1 LEPTILENF
10 ATKYAASGIYR
21 ICNPGVGSMRYK
33 GCLFL
38 FLICIGV
45 CCSPDCRAQETLRV
59 PESAMRVQFQADATT
74 VDLRVENSSR
84 KNGSAHISLLI
95 LDPKGLVQA
104 QGERSISLSGG
115 TTKTQVVLPAIAAS
129 EKDQAKA
136 HLFLYRLRYFVSASA
151 ADGSTIQPVDG
162 TVSIGEIAPQLFELH
177 ASAPE
182 FVEAG
187 NHYVVHV
194 RAIHPA
200 TSVPEQGVLVQG
212 SLDTDEDN
220 PLLTNKVLSDSHGFA
235 TLEFSMPAKLD
246 PKRIKMVVTGTR
258 DDFTASADSELLV
271 PQWTS
276 TSLSTDKPLYQPGEI
291 LHMRMLAFGTDTKAL
306 VDQDVNLKIT
316 DPENTLVYRVSQK
329 TSRYGIAS
337 ADWQIPDNLRLGT
350 YEISA
355 EFDGGRY
362 DAVRTSARVK
372 ISRYDLPTFAVVAK
386 ADRQYYLPG
395 QIALVEI
402 RANYLY
408 GEAVR
413 RGHVRLVHET
423 EREWDF
429 REQKWKIE
437 EAEVFEG
444 ETDAQGKF
452 VAHVDLTKQHEK
464 IAEDDW
470 SGARFENANYSAY
483 FTDAT
488 TGRTE
493 NRRFDLRVSRNPIH
507 IYLIHDAPMEYPHE
521 FYISTDYADGTPAQ
535 CDVQI
540 KWATTER
547 LANGNLAPA
556 ADAKLLRQ
564 IRTNRY
570 GVAKVMRLNTPEVEE
585 SGEFVL
591 VVDAKDGKGAD
602 GHETETI
609 NKYEVRDRGMGVITN
624 KTLYQSGEPIEVEL
638 KSNEPDTSV
647 TVDAIHDNKVVASQ
661 MVRLHRGRASVVF
674 APSDKFQNVVTIVA
688 YAYGANAE
696 RDSGEA
702 DFTSYRNV
710 LFPKNHEINLD
721 VKLAKATYLPGES
734 APAEL
739 RMSGPDGQQLH
750 GAIGLVVVDRA
761 VEERQRSDHDL
772 RWDEGFLEY
781 RRMIDD
787 VELKGVYFSDLN
799 KLDLT
804 KPLPDGYELLAE
816 IMMLQD
822 SGHEAQFFN
831 VASPNVGLS
840 DLFWN
845 EINPQMNSVRMA
857 LDARYEKTEEYPKT
871 EAALQEF
878 LSAEGID
885 FSALRDPWGM
895 PYRVKFSVERS
906 MAQLE
911 IWTSGPDKQVDSS
924 DDYVVLKVDRLYFKP
939 HEDEILRAAHEFHSR
954 TGGFIRDMDGLNAE
968 LATHG
973 INFDAF
979 RDPWGHAYR
988 ASFGV
993 NGNRLEITVTSA
1005 GPHGVFR
1012 TDGGYWDDN
1021 FIVGQAGIN
1030 YFEDTRLKIDHALSD
1045 NFNQTLEYPENI
1057 DEFRSVLQKY
1067 GIDWDAL
1074 RDPWGH
1080 PYIVLFSRA
1089 ATYADDVNI
1098 KGFQNNLGNDLHHTS
1113 VAPVTQYGEWI
1124 HIMSQ
1129 GSGAKDQYTRDFEA
1143 ASFSH
1148 TLVKQSSGDRSP
1160 VSLSIWPVLSAGM
1173 GAIVGTVTDPDNKA
1187 IIGAAITAQNSDTK
1201 EPFMALSLDGGAY
1214 VLRNLP
1220 PGKYLV
1226 GVTSLNFKA
1235 SVITDVSV
1243 FSGSTTRL
1251 NVKLE
1256 VGATNVTVEVSAG
1269 QQMMETQN
1277 TSVTVT
1283 KTVVTPQRSIQA
1295 APLISTPRL
1304 RQYFPETLFWQPE
1317 LITDAAGRAHLS
1329 IPLADNITTWKLSA
1343 VASTEKGEIASA
1355 EKDIRAFQPF
1365 FVEHDPPKFLTEGD
1379 EIDLPVVLRNYL
1391 NHSLK
1396 MNVVM
1401 RPESWFI
1408 PLGPVTAKTDVAASD
1423 SATEIFKFRASAS
1436 VKNGKQ
1442 RITATGAG
1450 PGDAIERTVTV
1461 RPNGEE
1467 KSETKSLV
1475 FDDTAALD
1483 LQIPAQALVGSIE
1496 AELKIYPNLN
1506 AHILE
1511 SIEAVLE
1518 RPYGCAEQTISST
1531 YPSILLLKYM
1541 KSAGVETSPLA
1552 AKARRYVQQGYERLL
1567 SYRALGG
1574 GFTYW
1579 GRGEPD
1585 LALTAYA
1592 LRFLQDASEF
1602 IEIDDSIVAEQVHW
1616 ILRKAEND
1624 GRWIA
1629 RDWQHSVDPRQT
1641 LIVTAYIARV
1651 IANLDLHGAI
1661 SASDVGLEKQVSE
1674 TLKHSL
1680 EYLAAKVAE
1689 TDEPYLIAS
1698 YALALPKLSDGATDS
1713 RLAASLERLRKL
1725 ERHEADASYWALETN
1740 TPFFGWGLAGR
1751 IETTALVLQAL
1762 KKGSVET
1769 DREILSRGV
1778 LFLLK
1783 NQDRYGI
1790 WYSSQATI
1798 NVLDAL
1804 RVLTLR
1810 NDGASRSAAIYS
1822 AQSGKAEILVDGRAV
1837 QSVELPSSNDLVAPV
1852 IVDISKFVS
1861 PGNHHVEIRR
1871 GAGATPAS
1879 VQAIS
1884 TYFIPWA
1891 NTSASGDA
1899 YEHAEK
1905 VSDALRMSVHFDK
1918 PTAKIGEKVE
1928 CSVNAERIGFRGYGM
1943 MLAEIGL
1950 PPGAEVDR
1958 ESLDRAMQD
1967 SGWEINQY
1975 DVLPDR
1981 LIVYLWPH
1989 AGGTK
1994 FTFTF
1999 KERYGLMAQTPA
2011 SILYDYYN
2019 PEARATVA
2027 PTLFR
2032 VQK

>member
-1 LEPTILENF
+1 
-10 ATKYAASGIYR
+10 
-21 ICNPGVGSMRYK
+21 MRYT

-45 CCSPDCRAQETLRV
+45 CCAPVCGAQETLRV

-104 QGERSISLSGG
+104 QGERSISLSAG

-129 EKDQAKA
+129 EKDQAKE

-151 ADGSTIQPVDG
+151 ADGSAFQPVDG

-177 ASAPE
+177 AAAPE

-187 NHYVVHV
+187 NRYVVHV

-212 SLDTDEDN
+212 SLDIDEDN
-220 PLLTNKVLSDSHGFA
+220 PLLTNKVATDGRGFA
-235 TLEFSMPAKLD
+235 TLEFSMATSLE
-246 PKRIKMVVTGTR
+246 PKRIKMIITGTR
-258 DDFTASADSELLV
+258 EGFTAIGDSELLV
-271 PQWTS
+271 PQWNS
-276 TSLSTDKPLYQPGEI
+276 RSLSTDKPLYQPGQT

-306 VDQDVNLKIT
+306 VDQPVDFKIT
-316 DPENTLVYRVSQK
+316 DPEDTLVYKVSQK

-350 YEISA
+350 YRISA

-362 DAVRTSARVK
+362 DEDSATARVK
-372 ISRYDLPTFAVVAK
+372 ISRYELPTFSVLAK
-386 ADRQYYLPG
+386 PDRQYYLPG
-395 QIALVEI
+395 QNASVEI

-423 EREWDF
+423 QREWDF

-452 VAHVDLTKQHEK
+452 VAHVDLTKQHES
-464 IAEDDW
+464 IAEDNW
-470 SGARFENANYSAY
+470 SGSRFENTNYSAY
-483 FTDAT
+483 FTDAS

-493 NRRFDLRVSRNPIH
+493 NRRFDLRVSRDPIH
-507 IYLIHDAPMEYPHE
+507 IYLIHDGPMEYPHE
-521 FYISTDYADGTPAQ
+521 LYVSTDYADGTPAQ

-540 KWATTER
+540 RWATAVRAEDGT
-547 LANGNLAPA
+547 LSPSN
-556 ADAKLLRQ
+556 DAQLLRQ
-564 IRTNRY
+564 IHTNRY
-570 GVAKVMRLNTPEVEE
+570 GLAKVTGLKTSEVEKDDQ
-585 SGEFVL
+585 FMF
-591 VVDAKDGKGAD
+591 VVDAKDEKGLA
-602 GHETETI
+602 GHEAERVSF
-609 NKYEVRDRGMGVITN
+609 YDVRDRGMDVVTN
-624 KTLYQSGEPIEVEL
+624 KTLYESGDPIEVQL
-638 KSNEPDTSV
+638 KSYEADTAV
-647 TVDAIHDNKVVASQ
+647 TVDAVRDNKVVASQ
-661 MVRLHRGRASVVF
+661 MVRMHRGRASLVF
-674 APSDKFQNVVTIVA
+674 APSDKFQDEVSIIA
-688 YAYGANAE
+688 YAFGANAK
-696 RDSGEA
+696 RDSGES
-702 DFTSYRNV
+702 DFTAYRNV

-739 RMSGPDGQQLH
+739 RMAGPDGQQVR

-761 VEERQRSDHDL
+761 VEERQRSDQDV
-772 RWDEGFLEY
+772 RWNDGFLGY

-787 VELKGVYFSDLN
+787 DELKGIRFSDLN
-799 KLDLT
+799 KLDLS
-804 KPLPDGYELLAE
+804 KPLPDGYELVAE
-816 IMMLQD
+816 IMMQG
-822 SGHEAQFFN
+822 SSHAPQFFD
-831 VASPNVGLS
+831 VASPNGSLS
-840 DLFWN
+840 YLFWN
-845 EINPQMNSVRMA
+845 EINPQMNSVRVA
-857 LDARYEKTEEYPKT
+857 LDAQYEKTGVYPKT
-871 EAALQEF
+871 EAALQEV

-895 PYRVKFSVERS
+895 PYRARFSVDGNS
-906 MAQLE
+906 DQLQ
-911 IWTSGPDKQVDSS
+911 IWTSGPDKRPDTS
-924 DDYVVLKVDRLYFKP
+924 DDFSALKVDRLYFKP
-939 HEDEILRAAHEFHSR
+939 YDDEIARVVDEFHAR
-954 TGGFIRDMDGLNAE
+954 TGGFIRDMETLNKE
-968 LATHG
+968 LAKRG
-973 INFDAF
+973 INFDAL

-993 NGNRLEITVTSA
+993 NGNQLEITVTSA
-1005 GPHGVFR
+1005 GPEGVFR
-1012 TDGGYWDDN
+1012 TDGGYWGEN
-1021 FIVGQAGIN
+1021 FIVGQAGIS
-1030 YFEDTRLKIDHALSD
+1030 YFEDMRVKIDHALSD
-1045 NFNQTLEYPENI
+1045 NFDKTLEYPENI

-1074 RDPWGH
+1074 KDPWGH
-1080 PYIVLFSRA
+1080 SYIVLFSRE

-1098 KGFQNNLGNDLHHTS
+1098 KSFQDSLGNELHHTS
-1113 VAPVTQYGEWI
+1113 AAPVTKYAEWI
-1124 HIMSQ
+1124 HIMNE
-1129 GSGAKDQYTRDFEA
+1129 GSGAKGQYTWNFET

-1148 TLVKQSSGDRSP
+1148 TLVKQSSSDRSP
-1160 VSLSIWPVLSAGM
+1160 INLLSQPVLSAGM
-1173 GAIVGTVTDPDNKA
+1173 GAIVGAVTDPDDHA
-1187 IIGAAITAQNSDTK
+1187 IIGASVTAQNSETNQ
-1201 EPFMALSLDGGAY
+1201 PFMALSGDSGAY

-1226 GVTSLNFKA
+1226 GVTYPNFKP

-1243 FSGSTTRL
+1243 FSGSTTNL

-1256 VGATNVTVEVSAG
+1256 VGATNVTVEVSAV
-1269 QQMMETQN
+1269 QQAMETQN
-1277 TSVTVT
+1277 ASVSAIKTITSTAKFAQT
-1283 KTVVTPQRSIQA
+1283 AP
-1295 APLISTPRL
+1295 PLISTPRL

-1317 LITDAAGRAHLS
+1317 IITDAAGRAHLS

-1365 FVEHDPPKFLTEGD
+1365 FVEHDPPRFLTEGD

-1391 NHSLK
+1391 NHSLH

-1401 RPESWFI
+1401 KPESWFI

-1423 SATEIFKFRASAS
+1423 SATEIFKFRAAAA
-1436 VKNGKQ
+1436 VKSGKQ
-1442 RITATGAG
+1442 RITATGVGAG

-1475 FDDTAALD
+1475 FDDNAALD
-1483 LQIPAQALVGSIE
+1483 LKIPANALAGSLE

-1541 KSAGVETSPLA
+1541 KSAGMESSPLA
-1552 AKARRYVQQGYERLL
+1552 PKARRYVQQGYERLL

-1602 IEIDDSIVAEQVHW
+1602 IEIDDSIVGEQVHW

-1629 RDWQHSVDPRQT
+1629 RDWKGNEDERRTLTVSVY
-1641 LIVTAYIARV
+1641 VARV
-1651 IANLDLHGAI
+1651 IANLDLHGLD
-1661 SASDVGLEKQVSE
+1661 SASNVGLEKQVSE

-1680 EYLAAKVAE
+1680 EYLGVKVAE

-1698 YALALPKLSDGATDS
+1698 YALALPKLSDGAVDS
-1713 RLAASLERLRKL
+1713 RLAPSLDRLRKL

-1762 KKGSVET
+1762 KKGGAEV

-1810 NDGASRSAAIYS
+1810 NDGASGGAAIYS
-1822 AQSGKAEILVDGRAV
+1822 AQGGKAEIFVDGRAV
-1837 QSVELPSSNDLVAPV
+1837 QSVELPSSNELVAPV
-1852 IVDISKFVS
+1852 IVDISKFFS

-1884 TYFIPWA
+1884 TYYIPWA
-1891 NTSASGDA
+1891 NSAASGDA

-1905 VSDALRMSVHFDK
+1905 VSDALRLSVHFDK

-1958 ESLDRAMQD
+1958 ESLDRAMRD

-1989 AGGTK
+1989 AGGTE

-2019 PEARATVA
+2019 PEARATVV